1 MGLDELP
8 SGVPPGAVT
17 ALRRDGGRRP
27 TMRDVAAQ
35 AGVSLK
41 TVSRVVNGEPGVS
54 ASLAQRVRE
63 AVDEL
68 DFRPN
73 SGASSLRRA
82 GGRTGT
88 VGLLLEDVSNPYSAA
103 LQRAVE
109 DIAIPRGVMV
119 FSASLD
125 EDPQRERDLARA
137 LSSRRTDGLILAP
150 ASDDQ
155 SYLASEVRA
164 GTAVVC
170 VDREAR
176 NLAVDSVLATNITG
190 STEGVRHLV
199 NGGHRRI
206 GFLSDRSTIPTAR
219 QRFEGYQDALTA
231 AGIELDPAIVV
242 HDLYDMTV
250 ADGAVLSLL
259 RSANPPTALFTA
271 QNLVTIGA
279 ARALRRLGREHEVAL
294 VGFDDFPM
302 ADLVSP
308 GITVVA
314 QDPTTIGRIAATVLF
329 DRMNGDT
336 GPPATHVVPTTL
348 VRRGSGEIPPPR

>member
-1 MGLDELP
+1 MNGSPHDVAAQA
-8 SGVPPGAVT
+8 G
-17 ALRRDGGRRP
+17 RRRP
-27 TMRDVAAQ
+27 TMRDVAAR

-54 ASLAQRVRE
+54 ATLAQRVRD
-63 AVDEL
+63 AVDAL

-73 SGASSLRRA
+73 VGASSLRRTD
-82 GGRTGT
+82 GRTST

-109 DIAIPRGVMV
+109 DVAIPRGVMV

-125 EDPQRERDLARA
+125 EDPQRERELARA
-137 LSSRRTDGLILAP
+137 FSTRRADGLIIAP

-155 SYLASEVRA
+155 SYLQSEVRA

-170 VDREAR
+170 IDREAR
-176 NLAVDSVLATNITG
+176 KLAVDSVLTTNSTG
-190 STEGVRHLV
+190 SMHGVRHLIQA
-199 NGGHRRI
+199 GHERI
-206 GFLSDRSTIPTAR
+206 AFLGDRHSIVTAQ
-219 QRFEGYQDALTA
+219 QRFDGYRDALSG
-231 AGIELDPAIVV
+231 AGLDLDPALVV
-242 HDLYDMTV
+242 HDLYDATV
-250 ADGAVLSLL
+250 ADGAVTSLL
-259 RSANPPTALFTA
+259 QRPDPPTALFTA
-271 QNLVTIGA
+271 QNMVTIGA

-294 VGFDDFPM
+294 VGFDDFPL
-302 ADLVSP
+302 ADLVTP

-329 DRMNGDT
+329 DRIAGDG

-348 VRRGSGEIPPPR
+348 IRRGSGEIPPPR